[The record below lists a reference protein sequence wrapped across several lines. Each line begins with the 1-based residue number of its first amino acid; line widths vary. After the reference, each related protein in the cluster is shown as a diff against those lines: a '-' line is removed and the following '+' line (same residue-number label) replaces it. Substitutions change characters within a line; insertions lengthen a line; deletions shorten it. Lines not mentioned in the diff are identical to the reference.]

1 MGKFLYDPGGVVLT
15 SDFGTLLGDLS
26 QQKTKTNLSTCQGTT
41 QFITKR
47 SNFTHKLAAAAR
59 LTLCWKYT
67 KLVGTLL
74 IGIFIFRQILFV
86 AACKTEW
93 IT

>member
-1 MGKFLYDPGGVVLT
+1 MSIASAKQ
-15 SDFGTLLGDLS
+15 LGDHS
-26 QQKTKTNLSTCQGTT
+26 QQKMKPNLSTSLRTK
-41 QFITKR
+41 QFTEQ

-74 IGIFIFRQILFV
+74 SIGISGWYFDISTDLNCRRMQN
-86 AACKTEW
+86 
-93 IT
+93 